1 MCLCLHIAMLPYA
14 VTHLYNPLPLFS
26 THKDANKHAANTA
39 LCNSSLAS
47 SSPFIPSEIQWIKR
61 CRLCHLPSLQGRW
74 LLTLAGMAM
83 YISLMVHA
91 RSLAAK
97 SESHNTQEVL
107 QSGLRNS
114 LRRAS
119 LKILSYLL
127 DNAADASIVNPKL
140 FYLFYFSSSYAENN
154 II

>member
-1 MCLCLHIAMLPYA
+1 MLSPISTILSLCFLRTKTQTSTPQTQHSVTRHLLH
-14 VTHLYNPLPLFS
+14 HLLLF
-26 THKDANKHAANTA
+26 
-39 LCNSSLAS
+39 
-47 SSPFIPSEIQWIKR
+47 
-61 CRLCHLPSLQGRW
+61 RLRFSGSN
-74 LLTLAGMAM
+74 GMAM